1 MLTRVTSLLGVVLSA
16 LAFAG
21 CKSVDAQLTI
31 PAPPEQIWSVLMDG
45 ESYGEWNP
53 VLVQVEGEFREGERL
68 TYQMMTE
75 SGEPTEVEARVVK
88 LDPGRELN
96 QAGGIWGILT
106 FDHHWIL
113 EPVEGGT
120 RVTQHED
127 YEGIGVLFFDPSW
140 FESAY
145 DRGNHALRE
154 RVLTSSDEVGPDGGR
169 RDEQAGH
176 WIHRT
181 RGNG

>member
-1 MLTRVTSLLGVVLSA
+1 MGVLLA
-16 LAFAG
+16 CAG

-31 PAPPEQIWSVLMDG
+31 PASPEKIWSVLMDG

-53 VLVQVEGEFREGERL
+53 VLVEVVEGEFRQGERIK
-68 TYQMMTE
+68 YQMMTE
-75 SGEPTEVEARVVK
+75 SGEAAEVEARVVK
-88 LDPGRELN
+88 LEPDRELN
-96 QAGGIWGILT
+96 QTGGYWGILT

>member
-1 MLTRVTSLLGVVLSA
+1 MVAA
-16 LAFAG
+16 LALSG

-31 PAPPEQIWSVLMDG
+31 PAPPEKIWSVLMDG
-45 ESYGEWNP
+45 ASYGEWNP
-53 VLVQVEGEFREGERL
+53 VLVEVEGEFQEGARL

-75 SGEPTEVEARVVK
+75 SGEPAEVEARVVK

-96 QAGGIWGILT
+96 QAGGYWGILT

-127 YEGIGVLFFDPSW
+127 YTGIGVLFFDPSW
-140 FESAY
+140 FEAAY
-145 DRGNHALRE
+145 GRGNRNLRD
-154 RVLTSSDEVGPDGGR
+154 RVVGDSGPESG
-169 RDEQAGH
+169 EASP
-176 WIHRT
+176 
-181 RGNG
+181 

>member
-1 MLTRVTSLLGVVLSA
+1 MRRRDTAAASKLALGLAALVLV
-16 LAFAG
+16 G

-31 PAPPEQIWSVLMDG
+31 PAPPAQIWSVLMDG

-53 VLVQVEGEFREGERL
+53 VLVQVEGEFREGAKLR
-68 TYQMMTE
+68 YQMMTE
-75 SGEPTEVEARVVK
+75 SGEATEVEARVVE

-96 QAGGIWGILT
+96 QAGGVWGILT

-140 FESAY
+140 FEAAY
-145 DRGNHALRE
+145 GRGNRALRD
-154 RVLTSSDEVGPDGGR
+154 RVLASLQTEPSEG
-169 RDEQAGH
+169 EQSP
-176 WIHRT
+176 
-181 RGNG
+181 

>member
-1 MLTRVTSLLGVVLSA
+1 MLDRFVPLSGVVLVA
-16 LAFAG
+16 LALAG

-31 PAPPEQIWSVLMDG
+31 PAPPEKIWSVLMEG
-45 ESYGEWNP
+45 ENYGEWNP
-53 VLVQVEGEFREGERL
+53 VLVEVDGEFEEGATL

-75 SGEPTEVEARVVK
+75 SGEPTEVEARVIK
-88 LDPGRELN
+88 LDPRQELN

-106 FDHHWIL
+106 FDHHWLL

-127 YEGIGVLFFDPSW
+127 YTGIGVLFWDPSW

-145 DRGNHALRE
+145 ARGNRALRD
-154 RVLTSSDEVGPDGGR
+154 RVIASSVAGTRDGEMMR
-169 RDEQAGH
+169 
-176 WIHRT
+176 
-181 RGNG
+181 

>member
-1 MLTRVTSLLGVVLSA
+1 MLNRRAPLLGVVIAA
-16 LAFAG
+16 LAVAG

-31 PAPPEQIWSVLMDG
+31 PASPEEIWSILMDG
-45 ESYGEWNP
+45 ENYGEWNP
-53 VLVQVEGEFREGERL
+53 VLVKVEGEFREGARL

-75 SGEPTEVEARVVK
+75 SGEAAEVEARVVK

-96 QAGGIWGILT
+96 QAGGYWGILT

-127 YEGIGVLFFDPSW
+127 YTGIGVLFFDPSW

-145 DRGNHALRE
+145 GLGNRNLRD
-154 RVLTSSDEVGPDGGR
+154 RVLADSGLESTPDGER
-169 RDEQAGH
+169 SR
-176 WIHRT
+176 
-181 RGNG
+181 

>member
-1 MLTRVTSLLGVVLSA
+1 MKSRVNSLLGVVLAA
-16 LAFAG
+16 LASAG

-31 PAPPEQIWSVLMDG
+31 AAPPEKIWSVLMDG
-45 ESYGEWNP
+45 DHYGEWNP
-53 VLVQVEGEFREGERL
+53 VLVEVEGEFREGATL

-88 LDPGRELN
+88 LDPGHELN
-96 QAGGIWGILT
+96 QAGGIWGVLT
-106 FDHHWIL
+106 FDHHWLL

-127 YEGIGVLFFDPSW
+127 YTGIGVQFWDPSW

-145 DRGNHALRE
+145 GRGNQALRD
-154 RVLTSSDEVGPDGGR
+154 RVLGLDD
-169 RDEQAGH
+169 
-176 WIHRT
+176 
-181 RGNG
+181 

>member
-1 MLTRVTSLLGVVLSA
+1 MLNRFVPLSGVVLVA
-16 LAFAG
+16 LALAG

-31 PAPPEQIWSVLMDG
+31 PAPPEKIWSVLMEG
-45 ESYGEWNP
+45 ENYGEWNP
-53 VLVQVEGEFREGERL
+53 VLVEVDGEFEEGATL

-75 SGEPTEVEARVVK
+75 SGEPTEVEARVIK
-88 LDPGRELN
+88 LDPRRELN

-106 FDHHWIL
+106 FDHHWLL

-127 YEGIGVLFFDPSW
+127 YTGIGVLFWDPSW

-145 DRGNHALRE
+145 GRGNQALRD
-154 RVLTSSDEVGPDGGR
+154 RVLGLDD
-169 RDEQAGH
+169 
-176 WIHRT
+176 
-181 RGNG
+181 

>member
-1 MLTRVTSLLGVVLSA
+1 MNELTSKLVLSLLALGVV
-16 LAFAG
+16 G
-21 CKSVDAQLTI
+21 CKAVDAQLTI

-45 ESYGEWNP
+45 DHYGEWNP
-53 VLVQVEGEFREGERL
+53 VLVQVDGEFRGGEQL

-75 SGEPTEVEARVVK
+75 SGEPTAVEARVVK

-96 QAGGIWGILT
+96 QAGGYWGILT

-127 YEGIGVLFFDPSW
+127 YTGIGVLFFDPSW
-140 FESAY
+140 FEAAY
-145 DRGNHALRE
+145 GRGNQALRARILAQRFTVE
-154 RVLTSSDEVGPDGGR
+154 
-169 RDEQAGH
+169 
-176 WIHRT
+176 
-181 RGNG
+181 